1 MKAFLLAAGLGTR
14 LRPITNTIPKCMV
27 PICGRPLLFW
37 WFQLFEKYGINEVL
51 VNTHYLSQIV
61 REYIQLY
68 MENNK
73 KLRIIEFYE
82 TNLLGSA
89 GTVRANFNFIEDE
102 EDFFVCYAD
111 NLTDINLCEMLLYH
125 KKNNSRLTVALF
137 HTNKP
142 EQCGIAT
149 LNENNLI
156 IDFEEKPI
164 MPKSN
169 LANAGVYIV
178 QNKIV
183 PRLPEREI
191 LDFGKDILPTFI
203 GKMYGWKTDNYLLDI
218 GTLDNYKKAQ
228 KEWENHI

>member
-61 REYIQLY
+61 REYIQFY

-111 NLTDINLCEMLLYH
+111 NLTDINLCEMLFYH